1 MNNNNKKNQTTTL
14 MFKEQLSPYTS
25 LELPC
30 GLNVCKDHPLLYL
43 LQWEINSYLTFLPD
57 NSTPPPLPQPGS
69 QTAGVAMTTARRG

>member
-43 LQWEINSYLTFLPD
+43 LQWEINSLISPSCLITAPP
-57 NSTPPPLPQPGS
+57 TPPLPS
-69 QTAGVAMTTARRG
+69 TAGVAMTTARRG